1 LLNKG
6 SFRFSPAGGSRAASR
21 GGVPGGASRHG
32 SFVRAEGSQA
42 SRGASRG
49 GGGGGGNVTF
59 VDGALGDFA
68 SGFMGAGEGGD
79 GEEGSAIVITTDAAT
94 LDFLDFDAVAFL
106 PQEPPPVL
114 PPGLPPGP
122 PQELPQV
129 ES

>member
-1 LLNKG
+1 MH
-6 SFRFSPAGGSRAASR
+6 AAALEDAAALERIAAR
-21 GGVPGGASRHG
+21 GGNWMEAWMEHILGVNYPGREE
-32 SFVRAEGSQA
+32 EG
-42 SRGASRG
+42 
-49 GGGGGGNVTF
+49 
-59 VDGALGDFA
+59 
-68 SGFMGAGEGGD
+68 

-94 LDFLDFDAVAFL
+94 LDFLHFDAAALL